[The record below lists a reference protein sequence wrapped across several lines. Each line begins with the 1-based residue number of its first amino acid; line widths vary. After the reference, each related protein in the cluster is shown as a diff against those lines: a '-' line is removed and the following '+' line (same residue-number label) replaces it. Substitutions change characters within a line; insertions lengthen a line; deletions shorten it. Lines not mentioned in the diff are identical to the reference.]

1 MTIGRP
7 QLAKQRQY
15 TQNPAPDWKITTV
28 TESGF
33 ARRRGVVVS
42 PTVDEHAMNYP

>member
-1 MTIGRP
+1 MTIRRP

-28 TESGF
+28 TESGSRGGAASSF
-33 ARRRGVVVS
+33 RRRPMS
-42 PTVDEHAMNYP
+42 AR

>member
-1 MTIGRP
+1 MTIRRP

-15 TQNPAPDWKITTV
+15 TQNPARDWKITTV

-33 ARRRGVVVS
+33 ARRRRLVVS
-42 PTVDEHAMNYP
+42 PTGDERAMNYP